1 MFRWP
6 DSRFAGGV
14 ICFTR
19 KSITNNLVSEGDIT
33 LNQLPPKI
41 LIVDDEEN
49 VRLLISRIVAG
60 EGYVHAM
67 AAGAD
72 EALAKL
78 AESEYS
84 LLISDIN
91 MPGQDG
97 ISLLR
102 EVKEKYPDLAVIM
115 VTAVDNRLTAKE
127 TLAMGAYGYVI
138 KPFERNALIINIVNA
153 LRRRELEI
161 ASRRHSEEL
170 EALVQQR
177 TAELWQSRD
186 ETIQK
191 LAKAAEFRDN
201 ETARHTIRVGEYC
214 GILARAMG
222 LADDYCER
230 IRAAAP
236 LHDVGKI
243 GIHDNILLKPGRL
256 TPEEFEVIKTHSEI
270 GYRILGDSLSEVLN
284 LGGVISLTH
293 HEKYNGKGYPNG
305 LAGDLI
311 PLVGR
316 LAAICDVFDALTTK
330 RVYKDAMSVEEA
342 MVIIKK
348 ERGQHF
354 DPALVDL
361 FEANLPA
368 IMAIREKFADVT
380 DH

>member
-1 MFRWP
+1 M
-6 DSRFAGGV
+6 D
-14 ICFTR
+14 
-19 KSITNNLVSEGDIT
+19 
-33 LNQLPPKI
+33 QLPPKI
-41 LIVDDEEN
+41 LVVDDEEN

-60 EGYVHAM
+60 EGYAHEM
-67 AAGAD
+67 AASAD
-72 EALAKL
+72 AALASL
-78 AESEYS
+78 AEDEYS

-97 ISLLR
+97 IALLR
-102 EVKEKYPDLAVIM
+102 AVREKYPDLAVIM

-127 TLAMGAYGYVI
+127 TLDMGAYGYVI

-161 ASRRHSEEL
+161 ASKRHSQEL

-177 TAELWQSRD
+177 TRELWQSRD

-201 ETARHTIRVGEYC
+201 ETARHTVRVGEYC
-214 GILARAMG
+214 GILAREMG

-256 TPEEFEVIKTHSEI
+256 TPEEFEIVKTHSEI

-293 HEKYNGKGYPNG
+293 HEKYNGKGYPGG
-305 LAGDLI
+305 LAGEEI

-316 LAAICDVFDALTTK
+316 IAAICDVFDALTTK
-330 RVYKDAMSVEEA
+330 RVYKEAMSIDEA
-342 MVIIKK
+342 MVVIKE

-354 DPALVDL
+354 DPELVDL
-361 FEANLPA
+361 FVANLAA
-368 IMAIREKFADVT
+368 IVAIREKFADET
-380 DH
+380 E

>member
-1 MFRWP
+1 M
-6 DSRFAGGV
+6 
-14 ICFTR
+14 
-19 KSITNNLVSEGDIT
+19 
-33 LNQLPPKI
+33 NQLPPKI

-60 EGYVHAM
+60 EGYTHET
-67 AAGAD
+67 AACVE
-72 EALAKL
+72 EALTKL
-78 AESEYS
+78 AEGGYS

-97 ISLLR
+97 IALLR
-102 EVKEKYPDLAVIM
+102 NVRQNYPDLAVIM

-153 LRRRELEI
+153 LRRRDLEI
-161 ASRRHSEEL
+161 ASRRHNEEL
-170 EALVQQR
+170 EALVKQR
-177 TAELWQSRD
+177 TEELWQSRD

-201 ETARHTIRVGEYC
+201 ETALHTVRVGEYC
-214 GILARAMG
+214 GTLARAMG
-222 LADDYCER
+222 LDEDYCER

-243 GIHDNILLKPGRL
+243 GIPDSILLKPGRL
-256 TPEEFEVIKTHSEI
+256 TPEEFEVIKSHSEI
-270 GYRILGDSLSEVLN
+270 GYRILGDSISEVLN

-293 HEKYNGKGYPNG
+293 HEKYNGKGYPNALSG
-305 LAGDLI
+305 EYI

-316 LAAICDVFDALTTK
+316 IAAICDVFDALITK
-330 RVYKDAMSVEEA
+330 RVYKEAMSVDEA
-342 MVIIKK
+342 MAIIKA

-354 DPALVDL
+354 DPELVDL
-361 FEANLPA
+361 FEKNLA
-368 IMAIREKFADVT
+368 AMLAIRNKYT
-380 DH
+380 DETEP

>member
-1 MFRWP
+1 M
-6 DSRFAGGV
+6 
-14 ICFTR
+14 
-19 KSITNNLVSEGDIT
+19 
-33 LNQLPPKI
+33 NQMPPKI

-49 VRLLISRIVAG
+49 VRLLVGRIVAG
-60 EGYVHAM
+60 EGYAHEM
-67 AAGAD
+67 AASAD
-72 EALAKL
+72 AALARL
-78 AESEYS
+78 AEDEYS

-97 ISLLR
+97 IALLR
-102 EVKEKYPDLAVIM
+102 AVREKYPDLAVIM
-115 VTAVDNRLTAKE
+115 VTAVDSRLTAKE

-161 ASRRHSEEL
+161 ASKRHSQEL

-177 TAELWQSRD
+177 TRELWQSRD

-201 ETARHTIRVGEYC
+201 ETAQHTVRVGEYC
-214 GILARAMG
+214 GILAREMG

-243 GIHDNILLKPGRL
+243 GIPDSILLKPGRL
-256 TPEEFEVIKTHSEI
+256 TTEEFEIVKTHSEI

-305 LAGDLI
+305 LAGEAI

-316 LAAICDVFDALTTK
+316 IAAICDVFDALTTK
-330 RVYKDAMSVEEA
+330 RVYKEA
-342 MVIIKK
+342 MGLDEAMAVLRE

-354 DPALVDL
+354 DPELVDL
-361 FEANLPA
+361 FVANLA
-368 IMAIREKFADVT
+368 VMVAIRDKFADVT
-380 DH
+380 ERG

>member
-1 MFRWP
+1 M
-6 DSRFAGGV
+6 
-14 ICFTR
+14 
-19 KSITNNLVSEGDIT
+19 
-33 LNQLPPKI
+33 NQLPPKI

>member
-1 MFRWP
+1 M
-6 DSRFAGGV
+6 D
-14 ICFTR
+14 
-19 KSITNNLVSEGDIT
+19 
-33 LNQLPPKI
+33 QLPPKI

-49 VRLLISRIVAG
+49 VRLLVGRIVAG
-60 EGYVHAM
+60 EGYAHEM
-67 AAGAD
+67 AASA
-72 EALAKL
+72 EAALARL
-78 AESEYS
+78 AVDEYS

-97 ISLLR
+97 IALLR
-102 EVKEKYPDLAVIM
+102 TVREKYPDLAVIM

-153 LRRRELEI
+153 LRRRDLEI

-170 EALVQQR
+170 EALVRLR
-177 TAELWQSRD
+177 TKELWQSRD

-201 ETARHTIRVGEYC
+201 ETAQHTVRVGEYC
-214 GILARAMG
+214 GLLAREMG

-243 GIHDNILLKPGRL
+243 GIPDSILLKPGRL
-256 TPEEFEVIKTHSEI
+256 TPEEFEIVKTHSEI
-270 GYRILGDSLSEVLN
+270 GYRILGESLSEVLN

-305 LAGDLI
+305 LAGEAI

-316 LAAICDVFDALTTK
+316 IAAIFDVFDALTTK
-330 RVYKDAMSVEEA
+330 RVYKEAMSVAEA
-342 MVIIKK
+342 MVIIKE

-354 DPALVDL
+354 DPELVDI
-361 FEANLPA
+361 FIANLPE
-368 IMAIREKFADVT
+368 IEAIRDKFADET
-380 DH
+380 E

>member
-1 MFRWP
+1 M
-6 DSRFAGGV
+6 
-14 ICFTR
+14 
-19 KSITNNLVSEGDIT
+19 
-33 LNQLPPKI
+33 NQVLPKI

-49 VRLLISRIVAG
+49 VRVLISRILAS
-60 EGYVHAM
+60 EGGYAFEM
-67 AAGAD
+67 AASVD

-78 AESEYS
+78 AGDDYS

-97 ISLLR
+97 IYLLQVVR
-102 EVKEKYPDLAVIM
+102 QRYPELAVIM

-161 ASRRHSEEL
+161 ASKRHSEEL
-170 EALVQQR
+170 ESLVQLR
-177 TAELWQSRD
+177 TKELWQSRD

-201 ETARHTIRVGEYC
+201 ETAQHTVRVGEYC
-214 GILARAMG
+214 GIMARGMG
-222 LADDYCER
+222 LAEDYCER

-243 GIHDNILLKPGRL
+243 GIPDSILLKPGRL
-256 TPEEFEVIKTHSEI
+256 TPEEFEIIKTHSEI

-284 LGGVISLTH
+284 LGGIISLTH
-293 HEKYNGKGYPNG
+293 HEKFNGKGYPNG
-305 LAGDLI
+305 LAGEAI

-316 LAAICDVFDALTTK
+316 IAAICDVFDALTSK
-330 RVYKDAMSVEEA
+330 RVYKAALSVEEA
-342 MVIIKK
+342 MTIIKE

-361 FEANLPA
+361 FENNLA
-368 IMAIREKFADVT
+368 ALVAVRAEYLDVT
-380 DH
+380 EP

>member
-1 MFRWP
+1 M
-6 DSRFAGGV
+6 
-14 ICFTR
+14 
-19 KSITNNLVSEGDIT
+19 
-33 LNQLPPKI
+33 NQLPPKI

-60 EGYVHAM
+60 EGYACEI
-67 AAGAD
+67 AASAD

-78 AESEYS
+78 AGDDYS
-84 LLISDIN
+84 LLVSDIN

-97 ISLLR
+97 IALLR
-102 EVKEKYPDLAVIM
+102 NVRQNYPDLAVIM

-201 ETARHTIRVGEYC
+201 ETAQHTIRVGEYC
-214 GILARAMG
+214 GILAREMG

-243 GIHDNILLKPGRL
+243 GIPDSILLKPGRL
-256 TPEEFEVIKTHSEI
+256 TPEEFDVIKTHSEI

-305 LAGDLI
+305 LSGNFI

-316 LAAICDVFDALTTK
+316 IAAICDVFDALTTK
-330 RVYKDAMSVEEA
+330 RVYKDAMTVDEA
-342 MVIIKK
+342 MVIIRE

-354 DPALVDL
+354 DPDLVDL
-361 FEANLPA
+361 FEKNLA
-368 IMAIREKFADVT
+368 GMVAVRNKYTDVT
-380 DH
+380 EP

>member
-1 MFRWP
+1 M
-6 DSRFAGGV
+6 
-14 ICFTR
+14 T
-19 KSITNNLVSEGDIT
+19 
-33 LNQLPPKI
+33 QLPPKI

-60 EGYVHAM
+60 EGYPHEM
-67 AAGAD
+67 AASA
-72 EALAKL
+72 EAALTKL
-78 AESEYS
+78 AEDEYS

-102 EVKEKYPDLAVIM
+102 EVRRIYPDLAVIM

-161 ASRRHSEEL
+161 ASRHYSEEL

-201 ETARHTIRVGEYC
+201 EAAQHTIRVGEYC

-243 GIHDNILLKPGRL
+243 GIHDHILLKPGRL

-305 LAGDLI
+305 LAGDSI

-316 LAAICDVFDALTTK
+316 IAAICDVFDALTTK
-330 RVYKDAMSVEEA
+330 RVYKDAMGVEEA
-342 MVIIKK
+342 MAIIKE

-354 DPALVDL
+354 DPELVDL
-361 FEANLPA
+361 FVANLAA
-368 IMAIREKFADVT
+368 IVAVRDKFADVPG
-380 DH
+380 

>member
-1 MFRWP
+1 M
-6 DSRFAGGV
+6 
-14 ICFTR
+14 
-19 KSITNNLVSEGDIT
+19 
-33 LNQLPPKI
+33 NQLPPKI

-60 EGYVHAM
+60 EGYAHEM
-67 AAGAD
+67 AASAD
-72 EALAKL
+72 AALAKL
-78 AESEYS
+78 AVDEYS

-170 EALVQQR
+170 EALVRQR

-201 ETARHTIRVGEYC
+201 ETARHTVRVGEYC
-214 GILARAMG
+214 GILARGMG

-243 GIHDNILLKPGRL
+243 GIHDNILLKPARL

-305 LAGDLI
+305 LAGDSI

-316 LAAICDVFDALTTK
+316 IAAICDVFDALTTT
-330 RVYKDAMSVEEA
+330 RVYKDAMSVTEA
-342 MVIIKK
+342 MSIIKE

-354 DPALVDL
+354 DPELVDIL
-361 FEANLPA
+361 VANLAA
-368 IMAIREKFADVT
+368 IVAVRDEFADVT
-380 DH
+380 EGDDQAK

>member
-1 MFRWP
+1 M
-6 DSRFAGGV
+6 
-14 ICFTR
+14 
-19 KSITNNLVSEGDIT
+19 E
-33 LNQLPPKI
+33 QLPPKI

-49 VRLLISRIVAG
+49 VRLLVSRIAAG
-60 EGYVHAM
+60 EGYAFEM
-67 AAGAD
+67 AASTA
-72 EALAKL
+72 EALVKL
-78 AESEYS
+78 AADEYS

-97 ISLLR
+97 IALLR
-102 EVKEKYPDLAVIM
+102 AARQDYPDLAVIM

-138 KPFERNALIINIVNA
+138 KPFERNALIINISNA

-161 ASRRHSEEL
+161 ASKRHSEEL

-177 TAELWQSRD
+177 TEELWQSRD

-201 ETARHTIRVGEYC
+201 ETAQHTIRVGEYC
-214 GILARAMG
+214 GILARELG
-222 LADDYCER
+222 LAEDVCER

-243 GIHDNILLKPGRL
+243 GIPDNILLKPGRL
-256 TPEEFEVIKTHSEI
+256 TPEEFTVIMTHSEI

-305 LAGDLI
+305 LAGDAI

-316 LAAICDVFDALTTK
+316 ITAICDVFDALTSK
-330 RVYKDAMSVEEA
+330 RVYKEAMTVDEA
-342 MVIIKK
+342 MVILQG

-354 DPALVDL
+354 DPELVDL
-361 FEANLPA
+361 FAKNLA
-368 IMAIREKFADVT
+368 AMVAVRAKFADVT
-380 DH
+380 ERGGVDGNG

>member
-1 MFRWP
+1 M
-6 DSRFAGGV
+6 
-14 ICFTR
+14 
-19 KSITNNLVSEGDIT
+19 
-33 LNQLPPKI
+33 NQLPPKI

-60 EGYVHAM
+60 EGYAHEM
-67 AAGAD
+67 AASTE
-72 EALAKL
+72 EALARL

-97 ISLLR
+97 IALLR
-102 EVKEKYPDLAVIM
+102 AVKQIYRDLAVIM

-153 LRRRELEI
+153 LRRRDLEI

-170 EALVQQR
+170 EALVRQR

-201 ETARHTIRVGEYC
+201 ETAQHTVRVGEYC
-214 GILARAMG
+214 GLLARELG
-222 LADDYCER
+222 LDDDYCER

-243 GIHDNILLKPGRL
+243 GIPDSILLKPGRL
-256 TPEEFEVIKTHSEI
+256 TPEEFDVIKTHSEI
-270 GYRILGDSLSEVLN
+270 GYRILGDSISEVLN

-293 HEKYNGKGYPNG
+293 HEKFNGKGYPGG
-305 LAGDLI
+305 LSGEYI

-316 LAAICDVFDALTTK
+316 IAAICDVFDALITK
-330 RVYKDAMSVEEA
+330 RVYKDAMTIDEA
-342 MVIIKK
+342 MAIIKS

-354 DPALVDL
+354 DPELVDL
-361 FEANLPA
+361 FEKNLAA
-368 IMAIREKFADVT
+368 IVAIKNKYT
-380 DH
+380 DETKP